1 MDKNMAVILFNDSDP
16 VFNRVVKLKFQ
27 RELNWDVKVTSSYDE
42 AYNEFLATRPEL
54 FMTEIVLNDPEGR
67 TGFDLIKALKDKGL
81 KKTVVLST
89 LGQESD
95 KKLAKELGVD
105 HYFVKSEISLL
116 QLLEELKLILGDQ

>member
-1 MDKNMAVILFNDSDP
+1 MAVILFNDSDP
-16 VFNRVVKLKFQ
+16 VFNGVVKLKFQ

>member
-1 MDKNMAVILFNDSDP
+1 MEKNMAVILFNDSDP

-27 RELNWDVKVTSSYDE
+27 RELNWEVKVTSSYDE
-42 AYNEFLATRPEL
+42 AYNVFLNSKPDL
-54 FMTEIVLNDPEGR
+54 FMTEIVLNDPQGR

-81 KKTVVLST
+81 KQTIVLST
-89 LGQESD
+89 LGQDSD

-116 QLLEELKLILGDQ
+116 QLLEELKKILAN

>member
-116 QLLEELKLILGDQ
+116 QLLEELKLILGN

>member
-42 AYNEFLATRPEL
+42 AYNEFLATRLEL

-116 QLLEELKLILGDQ
+116 QLLEELKLILGN

>member
-27 RELNWDVKVTSSYDE
+27 RELNWEVKVTSSYDE